1 MKHRSPAA
9 VTRSLVVAAAVSIA
23 ACVPHLSPLTGTPIP
38 ASALPRP
45 GMPPGHAK
53 IVFNWELQ
61 DQETTTRG
69 EGAAQI
75 ASPDSARLDFF
86 LAGGFGAGAAVLI
99 GDSIQ
104 APGGDFIR
112 KLIPPPPMLWAALG
126 RLALPNLPDTVI
138 RGEGT
143 SIRADVGRPVSW
155 RLTFHGD
162 SLVRVER
169 VDNGRVLE
177 WVDRTDP
184 KHVSYRNTA
193 ARRSL
198 QLTIT
203 RKDEVSNFD
212 ASIWRL
218 VR

>member
-1 MKHRSPAA
+1 MKFRL
-9 VTRSLVVAAAVSIA
+9 TAAARLVFVATAFFVI
-23 ACVPHLSPLTGTPIP
+23 ACVPHLSPLTGTPMP

-45 GMPPGHAK
+45 GMPPGRAK

-61 DQETTTRG
+61 DRETTTRG
-69 EGAAQI
+69 EGAARI

-86 LAGGFGAGAAVLI
+86 LAGGFAGGSAVLI

-143 SIRADVGRPVSW
+143 STRADVGRPVSW

-162 SLVRVER
+162 SLIRVER
-169 VDNGRVLE
+169 VDQDRVLE
-177 WVDRTDP
+177 WVDRSDP
-184 KHVSYRNTA
+184 KHVSYRNTV

-203 RKDEVSNFD
+203 RMDEVSSFD

-218 VR
+218 DR

>member
-1 MKHRSPAA
+1 MKLRSSAA
-9 VTRSLVVAAAVSIA
+9 VTRVLLVATATGIL
-23 ACVPHLSPLTGTPIP
+23 ACVPHLSPLSGTAMP

-45 GMPPGHAK
+45 AMRPGRAK

-61 DQETTTRG
+61 DRETTTRG
-69 EGAAQI
+69 EGAARV
-75 ASPDSARLDFF
+75 AFPDSARLDFY
-86 LAGGFGAGAAVLI
+86 LAGGFAGGSAVLI
-99 GDSIQ
+99 GDSLQ

-143 SIRADVGRPVSW
+143 NVRADIGRPVSW

-162 SLVRVER
+162 TLVRVER
-169 VDNGRVLE
+169 VDDARVLE
-177 WVDRTDP
+177 WLDRSDP

-203 RKDEVSNFD
+203 RTDEVSSFD

-218 VR
+218 DR

>member
-1 MKHRSPAA
+1 MKIKLSAA
-9 VTRSLVVAAAVSIA
+9 GVRITLVATAIGAA
-23 ACVPHLSPLTGTPIP
+23 ACVPHLSPLSGTTLP

-45 GMPPGHAK
+45 TMPPGRAK

-61 DQETTTRG
+61 DRETTTRG
-69 EGAAQI
+69 EGAARV
-75 ASPDSARLDFF
+75 AFPDSARLDFF
-86 LAGGFGAGAAVLI
+86 LAGGIAGGGAVLI
-99 GDSIQ
+99 GDSLQ

-143 SIRADVGRPVSW
+143 SVRADIGRPVNW

-162 SLVRVER
+162 TLVRVER
-169 VDNGRVLE
+169 VDGDRVLE
-177 WVDRTDP
+177 WVDRSDP
-184 KHVSYRNTA
+184 KHVSYRNTV

-203 RKDEVSNFD
+203 RTDEVPSFD

-218 VR
+218 DR

>member
-1 MKHRSPAA
+1 MKSRSSAVSVRLALAA
-9 VTRSLVVAAAVSIA
+9 VVLV
-23 ACVPHLSPLTGTPIP
+23 ACVPRLSPLSGTPMP
-38 ASALPRP
+38 ARALPRP
-45 GMPPGHAK
+45 EMPPGHAK
-53 IVFNWELQ
+53 IVFNWELE
-61 DQETTTRG
+61 DRETTTRG
-69 EGAAQI
+69 EGAARI

-86 LAGGFGAGAAVLI
+86 LAGGFAGGAAVLI
-99 GDSIQ
+99 GDSVQ

-143 SIRADVGRPVSW
+143 NVRADIGRPVSW

-162 SLVRVER
+162 TLVRAER
-169 VDNGRVLE
+169 VDGGRVLE

-198 QLTIT
+198 KLTIT
-203 RKDEVSNFD
+203 RMDDVSSFD
-212 ASIWRL
+212 TSIWRL
-218 VR
+218 AR

>member
-1 MKHRSPAA
+1 MKFRSSAA
-9 VTRSLVVAAAVSIA
+9 SRVTLFAAAIVVA
-23 ACVPHLSPLTGTPIP
+23 ACVPHLSPLTGTPMP

-45 GMPPGHAK
+45 GMPAGHAK

-61 DQETTTRG
+61 DRETTTRG
-69 EGAAQI
+69 EGAASI

-86 LAGGFGAGAAVLI
+86 LAGGFGHGAAVLI
-99 GDSIQ
+99 GDSVQ

-143 SIRADVGRPVSW
+143 NVRADIGRPVSW

-162 SLVRVER
+162 SLVRAER
-169 VDNGRVLE
+169 VDGDRVLE

-184 KHVSYRNTA
+184 KHVSYRNNA

-203 RKDEVSNFD
+203 RMDEVSSFD

-218 VR
+218 DR

>member
-1 MKHRSPAA
+1 MKHGSFAA
-9 VTRSLVVAAAVSIA
+9 VTRLLLVSTAIGLA
-23 ACVPHLSPLTGTPIP
+23 ACVPHLSPLSGTAMP

-45 GMPPGHAK
+45 VMPPGHAK

-61 DQETTTRG
+61 DRETTTRG
-69 EGAAQI
+69 EGAARV

-86 LAGGFGAGAAVLI
+86 LAGGFAGGAAVLI
-99 GDSIQ
+99 GESLQ

-112 KLIPPPPMLWAALG
+112 KLIPPSPMLWAALG

-143 SIRADVGRPVSW
+143 SIRADIGRPVSW
-155 RLTFHGD
+155 RVTFHGD
-162 SLVRVER
+162 TLVRAER
-169 VDNGRVLE
+169 VDDGRVLE
-177 WVDRTDP
+177 WIERTDP
-184 KHVSYRNTA
+184 KHVTYRNTVD
-193 ARRSL
+193 RRSL

-203 RKDEVSNFD
+203 RMDEVSSFD

-218 VR
+218 DR

>member
-1 MKHRSPAA
+1 MKHRSSATA
-9 VTRSLVVAAAVSIA
+9 RATLIATLTVVA
-23 ACVPHLSPLTGTPIP
+23 ACVPHLSPLTGTPMP

-45 GMPPGHAK
+45 GMPAGHAK

-61 DQETTTRG
+61 DRETTTRG
-69 EGAAQI
+69 EGAASI

-86 LAGGFGAGAAVLI
+86 LAGGYGHGAAVLI

-104 APGGDFIR
+104 APGGDFVR
-112 KLIPPPPMLWAALG
+112 NLIPPPPMLWAALG

-143 SIRADVGRPVSW
+143 NVRANVGRPVSW

-169 VDNGRVLE
+169 VDGDRVLE

-203 RKDEVSNFD
+203 RTDEVPSFD

-218 VR
+218 AR

>member
-1 MKHRSPAA
+1 MKSKRPAA
-9 VTRSLVVAAAVSIA
+9 ARARLAAAALAIA
-23 ACVPHLSPLTGTPIP
+23 ACVPHLAPLTGTPLP

-45 GMPPGHAK
+45 GMPPGRAK
-53 IVFNWELQ
+53 IIFNWELQ
-61 DQETTTRG
+61 DRETTTRG
-69 EGAAQI
+69 EGAASV
-75 ASPDSARLDFF
+75 AAPDSARLDFF
-86 LAGGFGAGAAVLI
+86 LAGGFGHGAALLI
-99 GDSIQ
+99 GDSLQ

-112 KLIPPPPMLWAALG
+112 KLVPPPPMLWAALG

-162 SLVRVER
+162 SLIRAER
-169 VDNGRVLE
+169 VDGDRVLE

-203 RKDEVSNFD
+203 RTEEVSRFD
-212 ASIWRL
+212 ASTWRL
-218 VR
+218 DR

>member
-1 MKHRSPAA
+1 MKRRSSTAA
-9 VTRSLVVAAAVSIA
+9 RAIFVAAGVLLA
-23 ACVPHLSPLTGTPIP
+23 ACVPHLSPLTGTPMP

-61 DQETTTRG
+61 DRETTTRG

-86 LAGGFGAGAAVLI
+86 LAGGFGSGSAILI
-99 GDSIQ
+99 GDSLQ

-143 SIRADVGRPVSW
+143 SVRADIGRPVSW

-162 SLVRVER
+162 SLVRAER
-169 VDNGRVLE
+169 VDGDRVLE
-177 WVDRTDP
+177 WVDRSDP
-184 KHVSYRNTA
+184 KRVSYRNTA
-193 ARRSL
+193 DRRSL

-203 RKDEVSNFD
+203 RMTEVSSFD

>member
-1 MKHRSPAA
+1 MKLVSSAA
-9 VTRSLVVAAAVSIA
+9 VTRILLVSTAVGVA
-23 ACVPHLSPLTGTPIP
+23 ACVPHLSPLTGTAMP

-45 GMPPGHAK
+45 GMPTRHAK

-61 DQETTTRG
+61 DRETTTRG
-69 EGAAQI
+69 EGAARV

-86 LAGGFGAGAAVLI
+86 LAGGFAGGAAVLI
-99 GDSIQ
+99 GESLQ

-143 SIRADVGRPVSW
+143 SMRADIGKPVSW
-155 RLTFHGD
+155 RVTFHGD
-162 SLVRVER
+162 TLVRAER
-169 VDNGRVLE
+169 VDDGRVLE
-177 WVDRTDP
+177 WIERADP
-184 KHVSYRNTA
+184 KHVSYRNTVD
-193 ARRSL
+193 RRTL

-203 RKDEVSNFD
+203 RVDEVSSFD

-218 VR
+218 DR

>member
-1 MKHRSPAA
+1 MKYRSSATA
-9 VTRSLVVAAAVSIA
+9 RATLIVTAIVVA
-23 ACVPHLSPLTGTPIP
+23 ACVPHLSPLTGTPMP

-45 GMPPGHAK
+45 GMPAGHAK

-61 DQETTTRG
+61 DRETTTRG
-69 EGAAQI
+69 DGAARI

-86 LAGGFGAGAAVLI
+86 LAGGFGGGAAVLI
-99 GDSIQ
+99 GDSVQ
-104 APGGDFIR
+104 APGGDFVR

-143 SIRADVGRPVSW
+143 NVRADVGRPVSW

-169 VDNGRVLE
+169 VDGDRVLE

-203 RKDEVSNFD
+203 RTDEVSSFD

-218 VR
+218 AR

>member
-1 MKHRSPAA
+1 MKRRSSTAA
-9 VTRSLVVAAAVSIA
+9 RAIFVATGFVLA
-23 ACVPHLSPLTGTPIP
+23 ACVPHLSPLTGTPMP

-61 DQETTTRG
+61 DRETTTRG

-86 LAGGFGAGAAVLI
+86 LAGGFGSGSAILI
-99 GDSIQ
+99 GDSLQ

-143 SIRADVGRPVSW
+143 SVRADIGRPVSW

-162 SLVRVER
+162 SLVRAER
-169 VDNGRVLE
+169 VDGDRVLE
-177 WVDRTDP
+177 WVDRSDP
-184 KHVSYRNTA
+184 KRVSYRNTA
-193 ARRSL
+193 DRRSL

-203 RKDEVSNFD
+203 RMTEVSSFD

>member
-1 MKHRSPAA
+1 MRHIAAIAVIAVACAPAA
-9 VTRSLVVAAAVSIA
+9 APLPGVLAPDRTLPSISMPAGHRHLVFKWDYQEGDLAARGDGSIRTA
-23 ACVPHLSPLTGTPIP
+23 A
-38 ASALPRP
+38 
-45 GMPPGHAK
+45 
-53 IVFNWELQ
+53 
-61 DQETTTRG
+61 
-69 EGAAQI
+69 
-75 ASPDSARLDFF
+75 PDSARLDFF
-86 LAGGFGAGAAVLI
+86 LAGGFGSGSAILI
-99 GDSIQ
+99 GDSLQ

-143 SIRADVGRPVSW
+143 STRADVGRPVSW

-162 SLVRVER
+162 SLIRVER
-169 VDNGRVLE
+169 VDQDRVLE
-177 WVDRTDP
+177 WVDRSDP
-184 KHVSYRNTA
+184 KHVSYRNTV

-203 RKDEVSNFD
+203 RMDEVSSFD

-218 VR
+218 DR

>member
-1 MKHRSPAA
+1 MKSRKPAA
-9 VTRSLVVAAAVSIA
+9 AARMTLLATAVVVA
-23 ACVPHLSPLTGTPIP
+23 ACVPHLSPLTGAPMP

-69 EGAAQI
+69 EGAASI

-86 LAGGFGAGAAVLI
+86 LAGGFGHGAAVLI
-99 GDSIQ
+99 GDSVQ

-143 SIRADVGRPVSW
+143 SMRADVGRPVSW

-169 VDNGRVLE
+169 VDDGRVLE

-184 KHVSYRNTA
+184 KHVSYRNTV

-203 RKDEVSNFD
+203 KMDEVSSFD

-218 VR
+218 DR

>member
-1 MKHRSPAA
+1 MKLVSSAA
-9 VTRSLVVAAAVSIA
+9 VARILLVSTVVGVS
-23 ACVPHLSPLTGTPIP
+23 ACVPHLSPLTGTAMP

-61 DQETTTRG
+61 DRETTTRG
-69 EGAAQI
+69 EGAARV

-86 LAGGFGAGAAVLI
+86 LAGGFAGGSAVLI
-99 GDSIQ
+99 GESLQ

-143 SIRADVGRPVSW
+143 STRADIGKPVSW
-155 RLTFHGD
+155 RVTFHGD
-162 SLVRVER
+162 TLVRAER
-169 VDNGRVLE
+169 VDDGRVLE
-177 WVDRTDP
+177 WIERGDP

-193 ARRSL
+193 DRRTL

-203 RKDEVSNFD
+203 RVDEVSSFD

-218 VR
+218 DR

>member
-1 MKHRSPAA
+1 MKRRSSTAA
-9 VTRSLVVAAAVSIA
+9 RAIFVATGFLLA
-23 ACVPHLSPLTGTPIP
+23 ACVPHLSPLTGTPMP

-61 DQETTTRG
+61 DRETTTRG

-86 LAGGFGAGAAVLI
+86 LAGGFGSGSAILI
-99 GDSIQ
+99 GDSLQ

-143 SIRADVGRPVSW
+143 SVRADIGRPVSW

-162 SLVRVER
+162 SLVRAER
-169 VDNGRVLE
+169 VDGDRVLE
-177 WVDRTDP
+177 WVDRSDP
-184 KHVSYRNTA
+184 KRVSYRNTA
-193 ARRSL
+193 DRRSL

-203 RKDEVSNFD
+203 RMTEVSSFD

>member
-1 MKHRSPAA
+1 MKRRRQAVIKGSSLPALRIVVRDGDAHSLRTELLETIDNARPLLAEAIA
-9 VTRSLVVAAAVSIA
+9 VLDLRERLASDVDAHDIVTAVRDA
-23 ACVPHLSPLTGTPIP
+23 GV
-38 ASALPRP
+38 
-45 GMPPGHAK
+45 
-53 IVFNWELQ
+53 
-61 DQETTTRG
+61 
-69 EGAAQI
+69 
-75 ASPDSARLDFF
+75 RL
-86 LAGGFGAGAAVLI
+86 AAVLI
-99 GDSIQ
+99 GDSLQ

-143 SIRADVGRPVSW
+143 NVRADVGRPVSW

-169 VDNGRVLE
+169 VDGDRVLE

-184 KHVSYRNTA
+184 KHVSYRNTT

-198 QLTIT
+198 VLTIT
-203 RKDEVSNFD
+203 RMDEVSSFD

-218 VR
+218 VP